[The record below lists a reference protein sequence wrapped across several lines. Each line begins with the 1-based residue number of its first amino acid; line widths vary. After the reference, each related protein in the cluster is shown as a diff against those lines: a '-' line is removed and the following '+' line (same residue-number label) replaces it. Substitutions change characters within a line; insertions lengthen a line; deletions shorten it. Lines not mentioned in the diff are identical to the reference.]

1 MPDAFFASTKTRK
14 RKRSAST
21 ADGSQRPGRKPRG
34 PAAKGSA
41 AEKAGG
47 RKASRRD
54 EELSDKTDDD
64 EGDIDDMDLRADDE
78 EEPSGDEY
86 ENETPAE
93 KRLRLA
99 KLYLESVKGS
109 LAEGE
114 FDAAEIDKEIIA
126 SRLKQDVLEHSGK
139 VHLFIADSFDFSNP
153 PQATF
158 HAKGHRLS
166 VTSSTASESGKHLF
180 TAGKEGSIIQWD
192 LLTGKK
198 VRTFYKVKPLEE
210 KKKGKGKGKA
220 PVDPSING
228 HTDEVYSLAISG
240 DGKLLA
246 SAGADRRVGIW
257 DVEKGT
263 WVKGF
268 SGHLGHKDSVSHV
281 AFKKG
286 TNQLYSASFDRT
298 VKVYDLTPG
307 VMGYVETLFGHQD
320 HILSLDALRGDV
332 CVSVGARDK
341 TVRYWKIVDETQL
354 VFRGGGR
361 SRIREVL
368 EGGLKGDE
376 EDDMDVDGGSK
387 RKDQQKS
394 YIEGSLECVCMIDET
409 TFVSGGDSGS
419 LSLWS
424 TAKKKP
430 IFTQPLAHGLEEMES
445 STEGTIRTPRW
456 ITSLGCLRYSN
467 IFASGSYDGSIRV
480 WKLDPKLKSF
490 SLAGTIPAPGIV
502 NSLQL
507 ISPPKEFVKNA
518 SWISQDASDPPPKPH
533 FSLLVVASLAKEH
546 RFAAIYTIRKK
557 ALADGQ
563 LDMSLPGRFPSPKEL
578 LAQGHDSGILLASMI
593 EPSRLA
599 TGSVLCGPFTE
610 AVRRGS

>member
-14 RKRSAST
+14 RKRSGSS
-21 ADGSQRPGRKPRG
+21 ADPPARSGRKPGHARG
-34 PAAKGSA
+34 GGKASA
-41 AEKAGG
+41 TDRG
-47 RKASRRD
+47 RKAARRD

-78 EEPSGDEY
+78 EEQSGDEY

-114 FDAAEIDKEIIA
+114 FDAADIDKEIIA

-139 VHLFIADSFDFSNP
+139 VHLFIADSFDFSSP

-166 VTSSTASESGKHLF
+166 VTSSTASESARHLF

-198 VRTFYKVKPLEE
+198 VNTFYKVRPSEE
-210 KKKGKGKGKA
+210 RKKGKGKGKA

-228 HTDEVYSLAISG
+228 HTEEVHSLAISG

-257 DVEKGT
+257 DIEKGT

-268 SGHLGHKDSVSHV
+268 SGHLGHKDVVSHV

-286 TNQLYSASFDRT
+286 SNQLYSASFDRT

-320 HILSLDALRGDV
+320 HVLSLDALRGDV

-376 EDDMDVDGGSK
+376 EGDGDDMDVDGGK
-387 RKDQQKS
+387 RKREQQKS

-430 IFTQPLAHGLEEMES
+430 IFTQPLAHGLAEMES
-445 STEGTIRTPRW
+445 ATEGIIRTPRW

-467 IFASGSYDGSIRV
+467 IFASGSYDGSIRI
-480 WKLDPKLKSF
+480 WQLDHKLKSF
-490 SLAGTIPAPGIV
+490 SLAGTIPAVGIV

-507 ISPPKEFVKNA
+507 LSPPKEFVKHA
-518 SWISQDASDPPPKPH
+518 SWINHDSSNPPEPPSPNSH
-533 FSLLVVASLAKEH
+533 SLLVVASLAKEH
-546 RFAAIYTIRKK
+546 RF
-557 ALADGQ
+557 
-563 LDMSLPGRFPSPKEL
+563 GRWIQQKE
-578 LAQGHDSGILLASMI
+578 AKNVASVFYFS
-593 EPSRLA
+593 SR
-599 TGSVLCGPFTE
+599 TTS
-610 AVRRGS
+610 S